1 MLIQVERL
9 NHAKLNGNGKSE
21 IISIRIAGKWALRE
35 YKSRMYEFSFQV

>member
-1 MLIQVERL
+1 MLIKEQTV